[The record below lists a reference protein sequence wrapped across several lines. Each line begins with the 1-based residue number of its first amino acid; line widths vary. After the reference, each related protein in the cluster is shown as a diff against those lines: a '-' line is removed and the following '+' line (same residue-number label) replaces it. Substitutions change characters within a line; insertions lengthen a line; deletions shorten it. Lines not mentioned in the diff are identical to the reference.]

1 MKIKRIILGI
11 IIAILC
17 VTFGAKIFLSLAA
30 NEKKYLKY
38 SPFRYVYSS
47 NQQAYVPKNGYAI
60 NSSSHTIYQI
70 LSRDKNGTITGTEY
84 YCLDADVPID
94 ETTDNTENYD
104 NNYNMNTDKSDIE
117 NLSSSAYSN
126 IAKNKYTQI
135 MWVLDNIYI
144 QNKDLTDSQNLENKK
159 QLFTKAGIKYG
170 NKVIS
175 VDPDITIPCY
185 MYEKGTEDYTNIAK
199 IGKNGYFYYDEDKD
213 EFTTVEMPDDL
224 VSAVQQAVLWYFSN
238 GTDSVYDNYNY
249 TDWLKFSNGT
259 DEENSTRWM
268 MLGNYHATTSGTDNA
283 GEILQEEATIL
294 YHYLIDAANEY
305 ASKNPEYAVE
315 KNPLTISSTTNIDA
329 GKLDGYYIVGP
340 IKISEE
346 VKALYKLDKL
356 LINDNENS
364 AAYISD
370 VDGNNINKTLN
381 DVVGED
387 FYISIPKSSIT
398 TDKIKI
404 KVSGEYNSNSKT
416 LWVSSQSTRQP
427 AVEVRNATLPINLE
441 VESEIPTSVTVKK
454 EWDDANN
461 QDGLRDENTTINIKL
476 FADGQDTGKS
486 LVLPNNNQ
494 EENKKWTGTF
504 DNLPV
509 TSNGN
514 VITYSVKE
522 QPVLADY
529 NANETKDATYSFT
542 ITNTHTPKTT
552 TISGTKTWVDYEN
565 KDNTRPE
572 SIIVRLLADG
582 EEVQNKEVK
591 ATDNWNYEFTG
602 LPVNKAGNKIIY
614 TIKEDKVNNYDTT
627 INGYNITNTYKTT
640 TKVEGTKTWIDYEN
654 KDNTRPE
661 SITVNLL
668 KNGTKV
674 DSKVV
679 TAANG
684 WKYEFTNLDKYDE
697 NNNLILYTVTEDKVN
712 NYDTTINGY
721 NITNTYKTTTKVE
734 GTKTW
739 IDYENKDNTRPES
752 ITVNLLKNGTK
763 VDSKVV
769 TAANGWKYEFTNLDK
784 YDENNNLILYTVTED
799 KVNNYDT
806 TINGYN
812 ITNTYKTTTK
822 VEGTKTWIDYENKDN
837 TRPESITVNLLKNG
851 TKVDS
856 KVVTAANGWKYE
868 FTNLDKY
875 DENNNL
881 ITYTITEDKVDN
893 YETTI
898 SGYNIT
904 NTNKIFDLSLRK
916 FITQV
921 GGQDLQNARIPEV
934 KEDSLTTGTTATYNH
949 RKDPVVVETN
959 SVVKY
964 SIRIYNEGE
973 KKGYASQIIDQLPAG
988 LEFVEKTTVT
998 SKDSNG
1004 ANKNTYSVSYDKD
1017 TNRITFNI
1025 SGTPKDLNEY
1035 TQGNLDYETLTFEC
1049 KVTCVADT
1057 KDNIVL
1063 TNVAWI
1069 NKAHD
1074 SENNKDATDRDSKTE
1089 IPNVESNQEVNK
1101 NNTEDYQG
1109 DKDNKIDLA
1118 DKDNYYKGQE
1128 DDDDFE
1134 KLVVEPRISIN
1145 VEKVWDDN
1153 NDQDKIRPDSVSITL
1168 YANNEEVE
1176 TITLNKDNNWKH
1188 RFTGLP
1194 LKANGQ
1200 TITYKVDEKNVP
1212 TGYEKTVTG
1221 SEVVGY
1227 TAKNTH
1233 APQEIKTVDLALTK
1247 FITAISQDESIEDGE
1262 YLTANKKIGSKENP
1276 YIRQTSVDT
1285 TALKAGTATT
1295 ATYNQVKT
1303 PLEVEKNSYV
1313 LYNIRVYNEGE
1324 TNCYAGEIRDYLPDG
1339 LEAVDGT
1346 FNASYGWE
1354 ISTDKR
1360 TLRTKYLSSTNG
1372 TDKML
1377 KAFDKENDDN
1387 AGSGLDYKDVP
1398 ILCKVSEN
1406 AQSETNIVNSAEIT
1420 KYEAENGDE
1429 IDQDED
1435 SKPKNIEE
1443 KNKEKRYEDDDDY
1456 EVIKVKPEPEKIK
1469 DLALTK
1475 FIAAISQND
1484 KIEDGKYLTADKKVG
1499 SKENPYIRQT
1509 SVDTKDLKNGTSTNA
1524 KYTQVKDPLQVDKN
1538 SYVLYNIRVYNEGE
1552 VDCYAGEVSDYLP
1565 EYLEFVQGEFNNG
1578 FGWEVSQ
1585 DGRTVKTKYL
1595 SFANGTDKILK
1606 AFNKENDDGK
1616 GSKLD
1621 YKDLQILCK
1630 VKDTAPGDTRLVNSA
1645 EITKYENEKGE
1656 EFKEDVDSKSD
1667 NLEGKNKE
1675 KRNEDDDDF
1684 EVVKVTPEKKIDL
1697 ALTKFIAAVSNDVE
1711 ITDGEYL
1718 TPNGNKGSKENP
1730 YSRATKVDTTKLRD
1744 DPSVHDATYTLVK
1757 DPLTVPAKSY
1767 VLYNIRIYNEGE
1779 TDCYAGEVLEHLPEY
1794 LDYVEGEFNNN
1805 FGWKVAQ
1812 DGKTI
1817 STSILSQEKGTEN
1830 KLKAFDK
1837 QTDDGQG
1844 SGLDYRDL
1852 QILCKVNDNAP
1863 SKTNIVNVAEISKY
1877 EDEDGKDVT
1886 EDVDSKP
1893 KNVDTKNEDDDDYD
1907 TVLVKTFDLSLIK
1920 YVSKVIVTEDGV
1932 TKESETGNT
1941 GNNSTDMIPKV
1952 EIHRKKL
1959 DSTSVKFAYTIR
1971 ITNEGDVEGFA
1982 KEITDYVPEGL
1993 EFSEEDNTGWT
2004 NKGNR
2009 VIATRALEDT
2019 LIEPGESKDVTVI
2032 FRWIQGKDN
2041 LGLKTNIA
2049 EISEDYNKEGIQDR
2063 DSTPGNKKFG
2073 EDDIDTAE
2081 VLLAISTGIKNNAI
2095 TYITIG
2101 SVILIVLATGIISIK
2116 KYVL

>member
-1 MKIKRIILGI
+1 MTMKTKRIILGI

-117 NLSSSAYSN
+117 NLSNSAYSN

-627 INGYNITNTYKTT
+627 INGYNITNTYT
-640 TKVEGTKTWIDYEN
+640 
-654 KDNTRPE
+654 
-661 SITVNLL
+661 
-668 KNGTKV
+668 
-674 DSKVV
+674 
-679 TAANG
+679 
-684 WKYEFTNLDKYDE
+684 
-697 NNNLILYTVTEDKVN
+697 
-712 NYDTTINGY
+712 
-721 NITNTYKTTTKVE
+721 
-734 GTKTW
+734 
-739 IDYENKDNTRPES
+739 
-752 ITVNLLKNGTK
+752 
-763 VDSKVV
+763 
-769 TAANGWKYEFTNLDK
+769 
-784 YDENNNLILYTVTED
+784 
-799 KVNNYDT
+799 
-806 TINGYN
+806 
-812 ITNTYKTTTK
+812 TTTK

-988 LEFVEKTTVT
+988 LEFVEKATVT

-1109 DKDNKIDLA
+1109 DKDNKTDLA

-1200 TITYKVDEKNVP
+1200 IITYKVDEKNVP

-1233 APQEIKTVDLALTK
+1233 APQEVKTVDLALTK
-1247 FITAISQDESIEDGE
+1247 FITAISQDENIEDGE

-1324 TNCYAGEIRDYLPDG
+1324 TNCYAGGIKDYLPDG

-1377 KAFDKENDDN
+1377 KAFDKENDDS

-1420 KYEAENGDE
+1420 KYEGENGDE

-1595 SFANGTDKILK
+1595 SSANGTDKILK
-1606 AFNKENDDGK
+1606 AFDKENDDGK

-1667 NLEGKNKE
+1667 NLEEKNKE
-1675 KRNEDDDDF
+1675 KRNEDDDDY

-1779 TDCYAGEVLEHLPEY
+1779 ADCYVGEVLEHLPEY

-1932 TKESETGNT
+1932 TKETETGNT

-2004 NKGNR
+2004 NKENR
-2009 VIATRALEDT
+2009 IIATRALEDT

>member
-1 MKIKRIILGI
+1 MTMKTKRIILGI

-17 VTFGAKIFLSLAA
+17 ITFGAKIFLSLAA

-117 NLSSSAYSN
+117 NLSNSAYSN

-315 KNPLTISSTTNIDA
+315 KNPLTISSITNIDA

-356 LINDNENS
+356 LINDNEIS

-627 INGYNITNTYKTT
+627 INGYNITNTYTTT
-640 TKVEGTKTWIDYEN
+640 TKVEGTKTW
-654 KDNTRPE
+654 
-661 SITVNLL
+661 
-668 KNGTKV
+668 V
-674 DSKVV
+674 DR
-679 TAANG
+679 
-684 WKYEFTNLDKYDE
+684 D
-697 NNNLILYTVTEDKVN
+697 
-712 NYDTTINGY
+712 
-721 NITNTYKTTTKVE
+721 
-734 GTKTW
+734 
-739 IDYENKDNTRPES
+739 
-752 ITVNLLKNGTK
+752 
-763 VDSKVV
+763 
-769 TAANGWKYEFTNLDK
+769 
-784 YDENNNLILYTVTED
+784 
-799 KVNNYDT
+799 
-806 TINGYN
+806 
-812 ITNTYKTTTK
+812 
-822 VEGTKTWIDYENKDN
+822 NKDN

-1025 SGTPKDLNEY
+1025 SETPKDLNEY

-1109 DKDNKIDLA
+1109 DKDNKTDLA

-1200 TITYKVDEKNVP
+1200 IITYKVDEKNVP

-1233 APQEIKTVDLALTK
+1233 APQEVKTVDLALTK
-1247 FITAISQDESIEDGE
+1247 FITAISQDENIEDGE

-1420 KYEAENGDE
+1420 KYEGENGDE

-1443 KNKEKRYEDDDDY
+1443 KNKGKRYEDDDDY

-1595 SFANGTDKILK
+1595 SSANGTDKILK
-1606 AFNKENDDGK
+1606 AFDKENDDGK

-1697 ALTKFIAAVSNDVE
+1697 ALTKFIVAVSNDVE

-1730 YSRATKVDTTKLRD
+1730 YSRATKVDTTKLKD

-1779 TDCYAGEVLEHLPEY
+1779 ADCYAGEVLEHLPEY

-1844 SGLDYRDL
+1844 SGLDYKDL

-1932 TKESETGNT
+1932 TKETETGNT

>member
-1 MKIKRIILGI
+1 MTMKTKRIILGI

-117 NLSSSAYSN
+117 NLSNSAYSN

-356 LINDNENS
+356 LINDNEIS

-441 VESEIPTSVTVKK
+441 VGSEIPTSVTVKK

-627 INGYNITNTYKTT
+627 INGYNITNTYTTT
-640 TKVEGTKTWIDYEN
+640 TKVEGTKTW
-654 KDNTRPE
+654 
-661 SITVNLL
+661 
-668 KNGTKV
+668 V
-674 DSKVV
+674 DR
-679 TAANG
+679 
-684 WKYEFTNLDKYDE
+684 D
-697 NNNLILYTVTEDKVN
+697 
-712 NYDTTINGY
+712 
-721 NITNTYKTTTKVE
+721 
-734 GTKTW
+734 
-739 IDYENKDNTRPES
+739 
-752 ITVNLLKNGTK
+752 
-763 VDSKVV
+763 
-769 TAANGWKYEFTNLDK
+769 
-784 YDENNNLILYTVTED
+784 
-799 KVNNYDT
+799 
-806 TINGYN
+806 
-812 ITNTYKTTTK
+812 
-822 VEGTKTWIDYENKDN
+822 NKDN

-898 SGYNIT
+898 DGYNIT

-988 LEFVEKTTVT
+988 LEFVEKATVT

-1109 DKDNKIDLA
+1109 DKDNKTDLA

-1200 TITYKVDEKNVP
+1200 IITYKVDEKNVP

-1247 FITAISQDESIEDGE
+1247 FITAISQDENIEDGE

-1285 TALKAGTATT
+1285 KDLKNGTSTNAK
-1295 ATYNQVKT
+1295 YIQVKD
-1303 PLEVEKNSYV
+1303 PLQVDKNSYV

-1324 TNCYAGEIRDYLPDG
+1324 VDCYAGEVSDYLPEY
-1339 LEAVDGT
+1339 LEFVQSE
-1346 FNASYGWE
+1346 FNNGFGWE
-1354 ISTDKR
+1354 VSQDGR
-1360 TLRTKYLSSTNG
+1360 TVKTKYLSFANG
-1372 TDKML
+1372 TDKIL
-1377 KAFDKENDDN
+1377 KAFNKENDDGK
-1387 AGSGLDYKDVP
+1387 GSKLDYKDLQ
-1398 ILCKVSEN
+1398 ILCKVKN
-1406 AQSETNIVNSAEIT
+1406 TAPGDTRLVNSAEIT
-1420 KYEAENGDE
+1420 KYEGENSDE

-1484 KIEDGKYLTADKKVG
+1484 KIEDGKYLTVDKKVG

-1524 KYTQVKDPLQVDKN
+1524 KYIQVKDPLQVDKN

-1565 EYLEFVQGEFNNG
+1565 EYLEFVQSEFNNG

-1630 VKDTAPGDTRLVNSA
+1630 VKNTAPGDTRLVNSA

-1779 TDCYAGEVLEHLPEY
+1779 ADCYVGEVLEHLPEY

-1932 TKESETGNT
+1932 TKETETGNT

-2004 NKGNR
+2004 NKENR
-2009 VIATRALEDT
+2009 IIATRALEDT

>member
-1 MKIKRIILGI
+1 MTMKTKRIILGI

-117 NLSSSAYSN
+117 NLSNSAYSN

-315 KNPLTISSTTNIDA
+315 KNPLTISSITNIDA

-627 INGYNITNTYKTT
+627 INGYNITNTYTTT
-640 TKVEGTKTWIDYEN
+640 TKVEGTKTW
-654 KDNTRPE
+654 
-661 SITVNLL
+661 
-668 KNGTKV
+668 V
-674 DSKVV
+674 DR
-679 TAANG
+679 
-684 WKYEFTNLDKYDE
+684 D
-697 NNNLILYTVTEDKVN
+697 
-712 NYDTTINGY
+712 
-721 NITNTYKTTTKVE
+721 
-734 GTKTW
+734 
-739 IDYENKDNTRPES
+739 
-752 ITVNLLKNGTK
+752 
-763 VDSKVV
+763 
-769 TAANGWKYEFTNLDK
+769 
-784 YDENNNLILYTVTED
+784 
-799 KVNNYDT
+799 
-806 TINGYN
+806 
-812 ITNTYKTTTK
+812 
-822 VEGTKTWIDYENKDN
+822 NKDN

-988 LEFVEKTTVT
+988 LEFVEKATVT

-1109 DKDNKIDLA
+1109 DKDNKTDLA

-1200 TITYKVDEKNVP
+1200 IITYKVDEKNVP

-1303 PLEVEKNSYV
+1303 PLEVEKNSYI

-1324 TNCYAGEIRDYLPDG
+1324 TNCYAGEIKDYLPDG

-1420 KYEAENGDE
+1420 KYEGENGDE

-1524 KYTQVKDPLQVDKN
+1524 KYIQVKDPLQVDKN

-1565 EYLEFVQGEFNNG
+1565 EYLEFVQSEFNNG

-1675 KRNEDDDDF
+1675 KRNEDDDDY

-1730 YSRATKVDTTKLRD
+1730 YSRATKVDTTKLKD

-1932 TKESETGNT
+1932 TKETETGNT

-1952 EIHRKKL
+1952 EIHKKKL
-1959 DSTSVKFAYTIR
+1959 DSISVKFAYTIR

-2004 NKGNR
+2004 NKENR
-2009 VIATRALEDT
+2009 IIATRALEDT

-2049 EISEDYNKEGIQDR
+2049 EISEDYNKEEIPDR
-2063 DSTPGNKKFG
+2063 DSTPGNKKLG

-2081 VLLAISTGIKNNAI
+2081 VLLAISTGIKNNTI

>member
-1 MKIKRIILGI
+1 MTMKTKRIILGI

-117 NLSSSAYSN
+117 NLSNSAYSN

-461 QDGLRDENTTINIKL
+461 QDGLRDENTTINVKL

-627 INGYNITNTYKTT
+627 INGYNITNTYTTT

-712 NYDTTINGY
+712 NYDTTIN
-721 NITNTYKTTTKVE
+721 
-734 GTKTW
+734 
-739 IDYENKDNTRPES
+739 
-752 ITVNLLKNGTK
+752 
-763 VDSKVV
+763 
-769 TAANGWKYEFTNLDK
+769 
-784 YDENNNLILYTVTED
+784 
-799 KVNNYDT
+799 
-806 TINGYN
+806 
-812 ITNTYKTTTK
+812 
-822 VEGTKTWIDYENKDN
+822 
-837 TRPESITVNLLKNG
+837 
-851 TKVDS
+851 
-856 KVVTAANGWKYE
+856 
-868 FTNLDKY
+868 
-875 DENNNL
+875 
-881 ITYTITEDKVDN
+881 
-893 YETTI
+893 
-898 SGYNIT
+898 GYNIT

-988 LEFVEKTTVT
+988 LEFVEKATVT

-1049 KVTCVADT
+1049 KVICVADT

-1089 IPNVESNQEVNK
+1089 IPKVESNQEVNK

-1109 DKDNKIDLA
+1109 DKDNKTDLA
-1118 DKDNYYKGQE
+1118 DKDDYYKGQE

-1200 TITYKVDEKNVP
+1200 IITYKVDEKNVP

-1303 PLEVEKNSYV
+1303 PLEVEKNSYI

-1324 TNCYAGEIRDYLPDG
+1324 TNCYAGEIKDYLPDG

-1420 KYEAENGDE
+1420 KYEGENGDE

-1524 KYTQVKDPLQVDKN
+1524 KYIQVKDPLQVDKN

-1565 EYLEFVQGEFNNG
+1565 EYLEFVQSEFNNG

-1730 YSRATKVDTTKLRD
+1730 YSRATKVDTTKLKN

-1767 VLYNIRIYNEGE
+1767 VLYNIRIYNESE

-1932 TKESETGNT
+1932 TKETETGNT

-1952 EIHRKKL
+1952 EIHKKKL
-1959 DSTSVKFAYTIR
+1959 DSTSVKFAYTIT

-1993 EFSEEDNTGWT
+1993 EFSEEDNAGWT
-2004 NKGNR
+2004 NKENR
-2009 VIATRALEDT
+2009 IIATRALEDT

-2049 EISEDYNKEGIQDR
+2049 EISEDYNKEEIPDR
-2063 DSTPGNKKFG
+2063 DSTPGNKKLG

-2081 VLLAISTGIKNNAI
+2081 VLLAISTGIKNNTI

>member
-1 MKIKRIILGI
+1 MTMKTKRIILGI

-17 VTFGAKIFLSLAA
+17 ITFGAKIFLSLAA

-117 NLSSSAYSN
+117 NLSNSAYSN

-627 INGYNITNTYKTT
+627 INGYNITNTYTTT

-654 KDNTRPE
+654 KDDTRPE

-721 NITNTYKTTTKVE
+721 NITNTYTTTTKVE

-739 IDYENKDNTRPES
+739 
-752 ITVNLLKNGTK
+752 
-763 VDSKVV
+763 VDR
-769 TAANGWKYEFTNLDK
+769 D
-784 YDENNNLILYTVTED
+784 
-799 KVNNYDT
+799 
-806 TINGYN
+806 
-812 ITNTYKTTTK
+812 
-822 VEGTKTWIDYENKDN
+822 NKDN

-921 GGQDLQNARIPEV
+921 GGQDLQNARIPEA

-1035 TQGNLDYETLTFEC
+1035 AQGNLDYETLTFEC
-1049 KVTCVADT
+1049 KVICVADT

-1109 DKDNKIDLA
+1109 DKDNKTDLA

-1233 APQEIKTVDLALTK
+1233 APQEVKTVDLALTK

-1303 PLEVEKNSYV
+1303 PLEVEKNSYI

-1324 TNCYAGEIRDYLPDG
+1324 TNCYAGEIKDYLPDG

-1354 ISTDKR
+1354 
-1360 TLRTKYLSSTNG
+1360 
-1372 TDKML
+1372 
-1377 KAFDKENDDN
+1377 
-1387 AGSGLDYKDVP
+1387 
-1398 ILCKVSEN
+1398 
-1406 AQSETNIVNSAEIT
+1406 
-1420 KYEAENGDE
+1420 
-1429 IDQDED
+1429 
-1435 SKPKNIEE
+1435 
-1443 KNKEKRYEDDDDY
+1443 
-1456 EVIKVKPEPEKIK
+1456 
-1469 DLALTK
+1469 
-1475 FIAAISQND
+1475 
-1484 KIEDGKYLTADKKVG
+1484 
-1499 SKENPYIRQT
+1499 
-1509 SVDTKDLKNGTSTNA
+1509 
-1524 KYTQVKDPLQVDKN
+1524 
-1538 SYVLYNIRVYNEGE
+1538 
-1552 VDCYAGEVSDYLP
+1552 
-1565 EYLEFVQGEFNNG
+1565 
-1578 FGWEVSQ
+1578 VSQ

-1595 SFANGTDKILK
+1595 SSANGTDKILK
-1606 AFNKENDDGK
+1606 AFDKENDDGK

-1667 NLEGKNKE
+1667 NLEEKNKE
-1675 KRNEDDDDF
+1675 KRNEDDDDY

-1730 YSRATKVDTTKLRD
+1730 YSRATKVDTTKLKN

-1932 TKESETGNT
+1932 TKETETGNT

-2063 DSTPGNKKFG
+2063 DSTPGNKKLG
-2073 EDDIDTAE
+2073 EDDFDTAE

>member
-1 MKIKRIILGI
+1 MTMKTKRIILGI

-17 VTFGAKIFLSLAA
+17 ITFGAKIFLSLAA

-117 NLSSSAYSN
+117 NLSNSAYSN

-552 TISGTKTWVDYEN
+552 TISRTKTWVDYEN

-614 TIKEDKVNNYDTT
+614 TIKEDKINNYDTT
-627 INGYNITNTYKTT
+627 INGYNITNTYTTT

-654 KDNTRPE
+654 KD
-661 SITVNLL
+661 
-668 KNGTKV
+668 
-674 DSKVV
+674 D
-679 TAANG
+679 
-684 WKYEFTNLDKYDE
+684 
-697 NNNLILYTVTEDKVN
+697 
-712 NYDTTINGY
+712 
-721 NITNTYKTTTKVE
+721 
-734 GTKTW
+734 
-739 IDYENKDNTRPES
+739 
-752 ITVNLLKNGTK
+752 
-763 VDSKVV
+763 
-769 TAANGWKYEFTNLDK
+769 
-784 YDENNNLILYTVTED
+784 
-799 KVNNYDT
+799 
-806 TINGYN
+806 
-812 ITNTYKTTTK
+812 
-822 VEGTKTWIDYENKDN
+822 

-921 GGQDLQNARIPEV
+921 GGQDLQNARIPEA

-1017 TNRITFNI
+1017 TNRITCNI

-1035 TQGNLDYETLTFEC
+1035 AQGNLDYETLTFEC
-1049 KVTCVADT
+1049 KVICVADT

-1109 DKDNKIDLA
+1109 DKDNKTDLA

-1233 APQEIKTVDLALTK
+1233 APQEVKTVDLALTK

-1303 PLEVEKNSYV
+1303 PLEVEKNSYI

-1324 TNCYAGEIRDYLPDG
+1324 TNCYAGEIKDYLPDG

-1387 AGSGLDYKDVP
+1387 AGSGLDYKDIP

-1420 KYEAENGDE
+1420 KYEGENGDE

-1595 SFANGTDKILK
+1595 SSANGTDKILK
-1606 AFNKENDDGK
+1606 AFDKENDDGK

-1667 NLEGKNKE
+1667 NLEEKNKE
-1675 KRNEDDDDF
+1675 KRNEDDDDY

-1718 TPNGNKGSKENP
+1718 TPNGNKESKENP

-1767 VLYNIRIYNEGE
+1767 VLYNIRVYNEGSV
-1779 TDCYAGEVLEHLPEY
+1779 DCYAGEVKDHLPEY
-1794 LDYVEGEFNNN
+1794 LDYVECEFNNN
-1805 FGWKVAQ
+1805 YKWEVAA

-1817 STSILSQEKGTEN
+1817 STKLLSAENGEKN
-1830 KLKAFDK
+1830 KLTAFNK
-1837 QTDDGQG
+1837 NGKDDGAG
-1844 SGLDYRDL
+1844 SELDYRDL
-1852 QILCKVNDNAP
+1852 QVLCRVNDNAP
-1863 SKTNIVNVAEISKY
+1863 TNTNIVNVAEITKY
-1877 EDEDGKDVT
+1877 EDENGEDVPK
-1886 EDVDSKP
+1886 DVDSTP
-1893 KNVDTKNEDDDDYD
+1893 DNVNEKNEDDDDYE
-1907 TVLVKTFDLSLIK
+1907 VILIKTFDLSLLK
-1920 YVSKVIVTEDGV
+1920 YVSTVYVTEDGV
-1932 TKESETGNT
+1932 TTTTETGNT
-1941 GNNSTDMIPKV
+1941 GDDKTDIIPKE
-1952 EIHRKKL
+1952 EIHRKKV
-1959 DSTSVKFAYTIR
+1959 DSTIVKFGYTIK
-1971 ITNEGDVEGFA
+1971 ITNEGDIAGYA

-1993 EFSEEDNTGWT
+1993 KFYEEDNKGWVDE
-2004 NKGNR
+2004 GNN
-2009 VIATRALEDT
+2009 VISTTLLENT
-2019 LIEPGESKDVTVI
+2019 LLQPGESAQVTVI
-2032 FRWIQGKDN
+2032 FRWINSGDN

-2049 EISEDYNKEGIQDR
+2049 EISKDYNEEEIPDR
-2063 DSTPGNKKFG
+2063 DSTPDNQKEG
-2073 EDDIDTAE
+2073 EDDIDDAS
-2081 VLLAISTGIKNNAI
+2081 VLLAISTGLADNIIKY
-2095 TYITIG
+2095 TTIG
-2101 SVILIVLATGIISIK
+2101 AVILIVLATGIIVIK

>member
-1 MKIKRIILGI
+1 MTMKTKRIILGI

-17 VTFGAKIFLSLAA
+17 VTFGTKIFLSLAA

-117 NLSSSAYSN
+117 NLSNSAYSN

-356 LINDNENS
+356 LINDNEIS

-552 TISGTKTWVDYEN
+552 TISGTKTWIDYEN

-627 INGYNITNTYKTT
+627 INGYNITNTYT
-640 TKVEGTKTWIDYEN
+640 
-654 KDNTRPE
+654 
-661 SITVNLL
+661 
-668 KNGTKV
+668 
-674 DSKVV
+674 
-679 TAANG
+679 
-684 WKYEFTNLDKYDE
+684 
-697 NNNLILYTVTEDKVN
+697 
-712 NYDTTINGY
+712 
-721 NITNTYKTTTKVE
+721 
-734 GTKTW
+734 
-739 IDYENKDNTRPES
+739 
-752 ITVNLLKNGTK
+752 
-763 VDSKVV
+763 
-769 TAANGWKYEFTNLDK
+769 
-784 YDENNNLILYTVTED
+784 
-799 KVNNYDT
+799 
-806 TINGYN
+806 
-812 ITNTYKTTTK
+812 TTTK

-1025 SGTPKDLNEY
+1025 SETPKDLNEY
-1035 TQGNLDYETLTFEC
+1035 AQGNLDYETLTFEC
-1049 KVTCVADT
+1049 KVICVADT

-1109 DKDNKIDLA
+1109 DKDNKTDLA

-1168 YANNEEVE
+1168 YANDEEVE
-1176 TITLNKDNNWKH
+1176 TVTLNKDNNWKH

-1233 APQEIKTVDLALTK
+1233 APQEVKTVDLALTK
-1247 FITAISQDESIEDGE
+1247 FITAISQDENIEDGE

-1420 KYEAENGDE
+1420 KYEGENGDE

-1565 EYLEFVQGEFNNG
+1565 EYLEFVQSEFNNG

-1595 SFANGTDKILK
+1595 SSANGTDKILK
-1606 AFNKENDDGK
+1606 AFDKENDDGK

-1667 NLEGKNKE
+1667 NLEEKNKE
-1675 KRNEDDDDF
+1675 RRNEDDDDY

-1757 DPLTVPAKSY
+1757 DPVTVPAKSY

-1817 STSILSQEKGTEN
+1817 STSILSQEKETEN

-1886 EDVDSKP
+1886 EDIDSKP

-1932 TKESETGNT
+1932 TKETETGNT

-2004 NKGNR
+2004 NKENR
-2009 VIATRALEDT
+2009 IIATRALEDT

-2049 EISEDYNKEGIQDR
+2049 EISEDYNKEEIPDR

>member
-1 MKIKRIILGI
+1 MTMKTKRIILGI

-117 NLSSSAYSN
+117 NLSNSAYSN

-461 QDGLRDENTTINIKL
+461 QDGLRDENTTINVKL
-476 FADGQDTGKS
+476 FADGQDAGKS

-627 INGYNITNTYKTT
+627 INGYNITNTYTTT

-712 NYDTTINGY
+712 NY
-721 NITNTYKTTTKVE
+721 
-734 GTKTW
+734 
-739 IDYENKDNTRPES
+739 
-752 ITVNLLKNGTK
+752 
-763 VDSKVV
+763 
-769 TAANGWKYEFTNLDK
+769 
-784 YDENNNLILYTVTED
+784 
-799 KVNNYDT
+799 
-806 TINGYN
+806 
-812 ITNTYKTTTK
+812 
-822 VEGTKTWIDYENKDN
+822 
-837 TRPESITVNLLKNG
+837 
-851 TKVDS
+851 
-856 KVVTAANGWKYE
+856 
-868 FTNLDKY
+868 
-875 DENNNL
+875 
-881 ITYTITEDKVDN
+881 
-893 YETTI
+893 ETTI
-898 SGYNIT
+898 DGYNIT
-904 NTNKIFDLSLRK
+904 NTNKVFDLSLRK

-1109 DKDNKIDLA
+1109 DKDNKTDLA

-1200 TITYKVDEKNVP
+1200 IITYKVDEKNVP

-1324 TNCYAGEIRDYLPDG
+1324 TNCYAVEIKDYLPDG

-1420 KYEAENGDE
+1420 KYEGENGDE

-1499 SKENPYIRQT
+1499 SKENPYTRQT

-1595 SFANGTDKILK
+1595 SSANGTDKILK
-1606 AFNKENDDGK
+1606 AFDKENDDGK

-1675 KRNEDDDDF
+1675 KRNEDDDDY

-1718 TPNGNKGSKENP
+1718 TPNENKGSKENP
-1730 YSRATKVDTTKLRD
+1730 YSRATKVDTTKLKN

-1779 TDCYAGEVLEHLPEY
+1779 ADCYAGEVLEHLPEY

-1893 KNVDTKNEDDDDYD
+1893 KNVDIKNEDDDDYD

-2004 NKGNR
+2004 NKENR
-2009 VIATRALEDT
+2009 IIATRALEDT

-2049 EISEDYNKEGIQDR
+2049 EISEDYNKEEIPDR
-2063 DSTPGNKKFG
+2063 DSTPGNKKLG

>member
-1 MKIKRIILGI
+1 MTMKTKRIILGI

-17 VTFGAKIFLSLAA
+17 ITFGAKIFLSLAA

-117 NLSSSAYSN
+117 NLSNSAYSN

-315 KNPLTISSTTNIDA
+315 KNPLTISSITNIDA

-356 LINDNENS
+356 LINDNEIS

-697 NNNLILYTVTEDKVN
+697 NNNLI
-712 NYDTTINGY
+712 
-721 NITNTYKTTTKVE
+721 
-734 GTKTW
+734 
-739 IDYENKDNTRPES
+739 
-752 ITVNLLKNGTK
+752 
-763 VDSKVV
+763 
-769 TAANGWKYEFTNLDK
+769 
-784 YDENNNLILYTVTED
+784 
-799 KVNNYDT
+799 
-806 TINGYN
+806 
-812 ITNTYKTTTK
+812 
-822 VEGTKTWIDYENKDN
+822 
-837 TRPESITVNLLKNG
+837 
-851 TKVDS
+851 
-856 KVVTAANGWKYE
+856 
-868 FTNLDKY
+868 
-875 DENNNL
+875 
-881 ITYTITEDKVDN
+881 TYTITEDKVDN

-1025 SGTPKDLNEY
+1025 SETPKDLNEY

-1109 DKDNKIDLA
+1109 DKDNKTDLA

-1200 TITYKVDEKNVP
+1200 IITYKVDEKNVP

-1233 APQEIKTVDLALTK
+1233 APQEVKTVDLALTK
-1247 FITAISQDESIEDGE
+1247 FITAISQDENIEDGE

-1420 KYEAENGDE
+1420 KYEGENGDE

-1443 KNKEKRYEDDDDY
+1443 KNKGKRYEDDDDY

-1595 SFANGTDKILK
+1595 SSANGTDKILK
-1606 AFNKENDDGK
+1606 AFDKENDDGK

-1697 ALTKFIAAVSNDVE
+1697 ALTKFIVAVSNDVE

-1730 YSRATKVDTTKLRD
+1730 YSRATKVDTTKLKD

-1779 TDCYAGEVLEHLPEY
+1779 ADCYAGEVLEHLPEY

-1844 SGLDYRDL
+1844 SGLDYKDL

-1932 TKESETGNT
+1932 TKETETGNT

>member
-1 MKIKRIILGI
+1 MTMKTKRIILGI

-17 VTFGAKIFLSLAA
+17 ITFGAKIFLSLAA

-117 NLSSSAYSN
+117 NLSNSAYSN

-697 NNNLILYTVTEDKVN
+697 NNNLIIYTVTEDKVN
-712 NYDTTINGY
+712 SYDTTIN
-721 NITNTYKTTTKVE
+721 
-734 GTKTW
+734 
-739 IDYENKDNTRPES
+739 
-752 ITVNLLKNGTK
+752 
-763 VDSKVV
+763 
-769 TAANGWKYEFTNLDK
+769 
-784 YDENNNLILYTVTED
+784 
-799 KVNNYDT
+799 
-806 TINGYN
+806 
-812 ITNTYKTTTK
+812 
-822 VEGTKTWIDYENKDN
+822 
-837 TRPESITVNLLKNG
+837 
-851 TKVDS
+851 
-856 KVVTAANGWKYE
+856 
-868 FTNLDKY
+868 
-875 DENNNL
+875 
-881 ITYTITEDKVDN
+881 
-893 YETTI
+893 
-898 SGYNIT
+898 GYNIT

-973 KKGYASQIIDQLPAG
+973 KKGYASQIVDQLPAG
-988 LEFVEKTTVT
+988 LEFVEKATVT

-1109 DKDNKIDLA
+1109 DKDNKTDLA

-1200 TITYKVDEKNVP
+1200 IITYKVDEKNVP

-1233 APQEIKTVDLALTK
+1233 APQEVKTVDLALTK

-1303 PLEVEKNSYV
+1303 PLEVEKNSYI

-1324 TNCYAGEIRDYLPDG
+1324 TNCYAGEIKDYLPDG

-1387 AGSGLDYKDVP
+1387 AGSGLDYKDIP

-1406 AQSETNIVNSAEIT
+1406 AQSETNIVNSAEII

-1595 SFANGTDKILK
+1595 SSANGTDKILK
-1606 AFNKENDDGK
+1606 AFDKENDDGK

-1667 NLEGKNKE
+1667 NLEEKNKE
-1675 KRNEDDDDF
+1675 KRNEDDDDY

-1718 TPNGNKGSKENP
+1718 TPNGNKESKENP

-1844 SGLDYRDL
+1844 SGLDYKDL

-1877 EDEDGKDVT
+1877 EDEEGKEVT

-1932 TKESETGNT
+1932 TKETETGNT

-2009 VIATRALEDT
+2009 VIATRVLEDT

>member
-1 MKIKRIILGI
+1 MTMKTKRIILGI

-17 VTFGAKIFLSLAA
+17 ITFGAKIFLSLAA

-117 NLSSSAYSN
+117 NLSNSAYSN

-627 INGYNITNTYKTT
+627 INGYNITNTYTTT

-697 NNNLILYTVTEDKVN
+697 NNNLIIYTVTEDKVN
-712 NYDTTINGY
+712 SYDTTIN
-721 NITNTYKTTTKVE
+721 
-734 GTKTW
+734 
-739 IDYENKDNTRPES
+739 
-752 ITVNLLKNGTK
+752 
-763 VDSKVV
+763 
-769 TAANGWKYEFTNLDK
+769 
-784 YDENNNLILYTVTED
+784 
-799 KVNNYDT
+799 
-806 TINGYN
+806 
-812 ITNTYKTTTK
+812 
-822 VEGTKTWIDYENKDN
+822 
-837 TRPESITVNLLKNG
+837 
-851 TKVDS
+851 
-856 KVVTAANGWKYE
+856 
-868 FTNLDKY
+868 
-875 DENNNL
+875 
-881 ITYTITEDKVDN
+881 
-893 YETTI
+893 
-898 SGYNIT
+898 GYNIT

-973 KKGYASQIIDQLPAG
+973 KKGYASQIVDQLPAG
-988 LEFVEKTTVT
+988 LEFVEKATVT

-1109 DKDNKIDLA
+1109 DKDNKTDLA

-1200 TITYKVDEKNVP
+1200 IITYKVDEKNVP

-1233 APQEIKTVDLALTK
+1233 APQEVKTVDLALTK

-1303 PLEVEKNSYV
+1303 PLEVEKNSYI

-1324 TNCYAGEIRDYLPDG
+1324 TNCYAGEIKDYLPDG

-1387 AGSGLDYKDVP
+1387 AGSGLDYKDIP

-1406 AQSETNIVNSAEIT
+1406 AQSETNIVNSAEII

-1595 SFANGTDKILK
+1595 SSANGTDKILK
-1606 AFNKENDDGK
+1606 AFDKENDDGK

-1667 NLEGKNKE
+1667 NLEEKNKE
-1675 KRNEDDDDF
+1675 KRNEDDDDY

-1718 TPNGNKGSKENP
+1718 TPNGNKESKENP

-1844 SGLDYRDL
+1844 SGLDYKDL

-1877 EDEDGKDVT
+1877 EDEEGKEVT

-1932 TKESETGNT
+1932 TKETETGNT

-2009 VIATRALEDT
+2009 VIATRVLEDT

>member
-1 MKIKRIILGI
+1 MTMKTKRIILGI

-117 NLSSSAYSN
+117 NLSNSAYSN

-315 KNPLTISSTTNIDA
+315 KNPLTISSITNIDA

-356 LINDNENS
+356 LINDNEIS

-627 INGYNITNTYKTT
+627 INGYNITNTYTTT

-654 KDNTRPE
+654 KD
-661 SITVNLL
+661 
-668 KNGTKV
+668 
-674 DSKVV
+674 D
-679 TAANG
+679 
-684 WKYEFTNLDKYDE
+684 
-697 NNNLILYTVTEDKVN
+697 
-712 NYDTTINGY
+712 
-721 NITNTYKTTTKVE
+721 
-734 GTKTW
+734 
-739 IDYENKDNTRPES
+739 
-752 ITVNLLKNGTK
+752 
-763 VDSKVV
+763 
-769 TAANGWKYEFTNLDK
+769 
-784 YDENNNLILYTVTED
+784 
-799 KVNNYDT
+799 
-806 TINGYN
+806 
-812 ITNTYKTTTK
+812 
-822 VEGTKTWIDYENKDN
+822 

-921 GGQDLQNARIPEV
+921 GGQDLQNARIPEA

-1035 TQGNLDYETLTFEC
+1035 AQGNLDYETLTFEC
-1049 KVTCVADT
+1049 KVICVADT

-1109 DKDNKIDLA
+1109 DKDNKTDLA

-1233 APQEIKTVDLALTK
+1233 APQEVKTVDLALTK

-1387 AGSGLDYKDVP
+1387 AGSGLDYKDIP

-1406 AQSETNIVNSAEIT
+1406 AQSETNIVNSAEII

-1595 SFANGTDKILK
+1595 SSANGTDKILK
-1606 AFNKENDDGK
+1606 AFDKENDDGK

-1621 YKDLQILCK
+1621 YKDLQILCR

-1675 KRNEDDDDF
+1675 KRNEDDDDY

-1730 YSRATKVDTTKLRD
+1730 YSRATKVDTTKLKD

-2004 NKGNR
+2004 NKENR
-2009 VIATRALEDT
+2009 IIATRALEDT

-2049 EISEDYNKEGIQDR
+2049 EISEDYNKEEIPDR
-2063 DSTPGNKKFG
+2063 DSTPGNKKLG

>member
-1 MKIKRIILGI
+1 MTMKTKRIILGI

-117 NLSSSAYSN
+117 NLSNSAYSN

-356 LINDNENS
+356 LINDNEIS

-627 INGYNITNTYKTT
+627 INGYNITNTYTTT
-640 TKVEGTKTWIDYEN
+640 TKVEGTKTW
-654 KDNTRPE
+654 
-661 SITVNLL
+661 
-668 KNGTKV
+668 V
-674 DSKVV
+674 DR
-679 TAANG
+679 
-684 WKYEFTNLDKYDE
+684 D
-697 NNNLILYTVTEDKVN
+697 
-712 NYDTTINGY
+712 
-721 NITNTYKTTTKVE
+721 
-734 GTKTW
+734 
-739 IDYENKDNTRPES
+739 
-752 ITVNLLKNGTK
+752 
-763 VDSKVV
+763 
-769 TAANGWKYEFTNLDK
+769 
-784 YDENNNLILYTVTED
+784 
-799 KVNNYDT
+799 
-806 TINGYN
+806 
-812 ITNTYKTTTK
+812 
-822 VEGTKTWIDYENKDN
+822 NKDN

-988 LEFVEKTTVT
+988 LEFVEKATVT

-1063 TNVAWI
+1063 TNVVWI

-1109 DKDNKIDLA
+1109 DKDNKTDLA

-1176 TITLNKDNNWKH
+1176 TVTLNKDNNWKH

-1200 TITYKVDEKNVP
+1200 TITYKIDEKNVP

-1233 APQEIKTVDLALTK
+1233 APQEVKTVDLALTK
-1247 FITAISQDESIEDGE
+1247 FITAISQDENIEDGE

-1324 TNCYAGEIRDYLPDG
+1324 TNCYAGGIKDYLPDG

-1377 KAFDKENDDN
+1377 KAFDKENDDS

-1420 KYEAENGDE
+1420 KYEGENGDE

-1595 SFANGTDKILK
+1595 SSANGTDKILK
-1606 AFNKENDDGK
+1606 AFDKENDDGK

-1667 NLEGKNKE
+1667 NLEEKNKE
-1675 KRNEDDDDF
+1675 KRNEDDDDY

-1779 TDCYAGEVLEHLPEY
+1779 ADCYAGEVLEHLPEY

-1932 TKESETGNT
+1932 TKETETGNT

-1993 EFSEEDNTGWT
+1993 EFREEDNTGWT

>member
-1 MKIKRIILGI
+1 MTMKTKRIILGI

-117 NLSSSAYSN
+117 NLSNSAYSN

-238 GTDSVYDNYNY
+238 GTDSVYDNYDS

-356 LINDNENS
+356 LINDNEIS

-627 INGYNITNTYKTT
+627 INGYNITNTYTTT

-697 NNNLILYTVTEDKVN
+697 NNNLILYTVKEDKVN

-721 NITNTYKTTTKVE
+721 NITNTYTTTTKVE

-784 YDENNNLILYTVTED
+784 YDENNNLILYTVKED

-812 ITNTYKTTTK
+812 ITNTYTTTTK

-916 FITQV
+916 FIIQV

-1109 DKDNKIDLA
+1109 DKDNKTDLA

-1153 NDQDKIRPDSVSITL
+1153 NDQDKIRPDSVNITL

-1303 PLEVEKNSYV
+1303 PLEVEKNSYI

-1324 TNCYAGEIRDYLPDG
+1324 TNCYAGEIKDYLPDG

-1420 KYEAENGDE
+1420 KYEGENGDE

-1443 KNKEKRYEDDDDY
+1443 KK
-1456 EVIKVKPEPEKIK
+1456 
-1469 DLALTK
+1469 
-1475 FIAAISQND
+1475 
-1484 KIEDGKYLTADKKVG
+1484 
-1499 SKENPYIRQT
+1499 
-1509 SVDTKDLKNGTSTNA
+1509 
-1524 KYTQVKDPLQVDKN
+1524 
-1538 SYVLYNIRVYNEGE
+1538 
-1552 VDCYAGEVSDYLP
+1552 
-1565 EYLEFVQGEFNNG
+1565 
-1578 FGWEVSQ
+1578 
-1585 DGRTVKTKYL
+1585 
-1595 SFANGTDKILK
+1595 
-1606 AFNKENDDGK
+1606 
-1616 GSKLD
+1616 
-1621 YKDLQILCK
+1621 
-1630 VKDTAPGDTRLVNSA
+1630 
-1645 EITKYENEKGE
+1645 
-1656 EFKEDVDSKSD
+1656 
-1667 NLEGKNKE
+1667 
-1675 KRNEDDDDF
+1675 
-1684 EVVKVTPEKKIDL
+1684 
-1697 ALTKFIAAVSNDVE
+1697 
-1711 ITDGEYL
+1711 
-1718 TPNGNKGSKENP
+1718 
-1730 YSRATKVDTTKLRD
+1730 
-1744 DPSVHDATYTLVK
+1744 
-1757 DPLTVPAKSY
+1757 
-1767 VLYNIRIYNEGE
+1767 
-1779 TDCYAGEVLEHLPEY
+1779 
-1794 LDYVEGEFNNN
+1794 
-1805 FGWKVAQ
+1805 
-1812 DGKTI
+1812 
-1817 STSILSQEKGTEN
+1817 
-1830 KLKAFDK
+1830 
-1837 QTDDGQG
+1837 
-1844 SGLDYRDL
+1844 
-1852 QILCKVNDNAP
+1852 
-1863 SKTNIVNVAEISKY
+1863 
-1877 EDEDGKDVT
+1877 
-1886 EDVDSKP
+1886 
-1893 KNVDTKNEDDDDYD
+1893 
-1907 TVLVKTFDLSLIK
+1907 
-1920 YVSKVIVTEDGV
+1920 
-1932 TKESETGNT
+1932 
-1941 GNNSTDMIPKV
+1941 
-1952 EIHRKKL
+1952 
-1959 DSTSVKFAYTIR
+1959 
-1971 ITNEGDVEGFA
+1971 
-1982 KEITDYVPEGL
+1982 
-1993 EFSEEDNTGWT
+1993 
-2004 NKGNR
+2004 
-2009 VIATRALEDT
+2009 
-2019 LIEPGESKDVTVI
+2019 
-2032 FRWIQGKDN
+2032 
-2041 LGLKTNIA
+2041 
-2049 EISEDYNKEGIQDR
+2049 
-2063 DSTPGNKKFG
+2063 
-2073 EDDIDTAE
+2073 
-2081 VLLAISTGIKNNAI
+2081 
-2095 TYITIG
+2095 
-2101 SVILIVLATGIISIK
+2101 
-2116 KYVL
+2116 

>member
-1 MKIKRIILGI
+1 MTMKTKRIILGI

-117 NLSSSAYSN
+117 NLSNSAYSN

-315 KNPLTISSTTNIDA
+315 KNPLTISSITNIDA

-356 LINDNENS
+356 LINDNEIS

-627 INGYNITNTYKTT
+627 INGYNITNTYTTT

-712 NYDTTINGY
+712 NYDTTI
-721 NITNTYKTTTKVE
+721 
-734 GTKTW
+734 
-739 IDYENKDNTRPES
+739 D
-752 ITVNLLKNGTK
+752 
-763 VDSKVV
+763 
-769 TAANGWKYEFTNLDK
+769 
-784 YDENNNLILYTVTED
+784 
-799 KVNNYDT
+799 
-806 TINGYN
+806 
-812 ITNTYKTTTK
+812 
-822 VEGTKTWIDYENKDN
+822 
-837 TRPESITVNLLKNG
+837 
-851 TKVDS
+851 
-856 KVVTAANGWKYE
+856 
-868 FTNLDKY
+868 
-875 DENNNL
+875 
-881 ITYTITEDKVDN
+881 
-893 YETTI
+893 
-898 SGYNIT
+898 GYNIT

-1109 DKDNKIDLA
+1109 DKDNKTDLA

-1153 NDQDKIRPDSVSITL
+1153 NDQDKIRPDSVNITL

-1200 TITYKVDEKNVP
+1200 IITYKVDEKNVP

-1233 APQEIKTVDLALTK
+1233 APQEVKTVDLALTK
-1247 FITAISQDESIEDGE
+1247 FITAISQDENIEDGE

-1324 TNCYAGEIRDYLPDG
+1324 TNCYAGGIKDYLPDG

-1377 KAFDKENDDN
+1377 KAFDKENDDS

-1420 KYEAENGDE
+1420 KYEGENGDE

-1595 SFANGTDKILK
+1595 SSANGTDKILK
-1606 AFNKENDDGK
+1606 AFDKENDDGK

-1667 NLEGKNKE
+1667 NLEEKNKE
-1675 KRNEDDDDF
+1675 KRNEDDDDY

-1779 TDCYAGEVLEHLPEY
+1779 ADCYVGEVLEHLPEY

-1932 TKESETGNT
+1932 TKETETGNT

-2004 NKGNR
+2004 NKENR
-2009 VIATRALEDT
+2009 IIATRALEDT

>member
-1 MKIKRIILGI
+1 MTMKIKRIIFGI

-30 NEKKYLKY
+30 DEKKYLKY

-47 NQQAYVPKNGYAI
+47 DQQAYVPKNGYAI

-117 NLSSSAYSN
+117 NLSNSAYSN

-238 GTDSVYDNYNY
+238 GTDSVYDNYNS

-356 LINDNENS
+356 LINDNEIS
-364 AAYISD
+364 GAYISD

-404 KVSGEYNSNSKT
+404 KVTGEYNSNSKT

-461 QDGLRDENTTINIKL
+461 QDGLRDENTTINVKL

-494 EENKKWTGTF
+494 EESKKWTGTF

-552 TISGTKTWVDYEN
+552 TVSGTKTWVDYEN

-627 INGYNITNTYKTT
+627 INGYNITNTYTTT
-640 TKVEGTKTWIDYEN
+640 TKVEGTKTW
-654 KDNTRPE
+654 
-661 SITVNLL
+661 
-668 KNGTKV
+668 V
-674 DSKVV
+674 DR
-679 TAANG
+679 
-684 WKYEFTNLDKYDE
+684 D
-697 NNNLILYTVTEDKVN
+697 
-712 NYDTTINGY
+712 
-721 NITNTYKTTTKVE
+721 
-734 GTKTW
+734 
-739 IDYENKDNTRPES
+739 
-752 ITVNLLKNGTK
+752 
-763 VDSKVV
+763 
-769 TAANGWKYEFTNLDK
+769 
-784 YDENNNLILYTVTED
+784 
-799 KVNNYDT
+799 
-806 TINGYN
+806 
-812 ITNTYKTTTK
+812 
-822 VEGTKTWIDYENKDN
+822 NKDN

-898 SGYNIT
+898 DGYNIT

-921 GGQDLQNARIPEV
+921 GGQDLQNTRIPEV

-988 LEFVEKTTVT
+988 LEFVEKATVT

-1109 DKDNKIDLA
+1109 DKDNKKDLA

-1168 YANNEEVE
+1168 YANDEEVE
-1176 TITLNKDNNWKH
+1176 TVTLNKDNNWKH

-1233 APQEIKTVDLALTK
+1233 APQEVKTVDLALTK
-1247 FITAISQDESIEDGE
+1247 FITAISQDENIEDGE

-1387 AGSGLDYKDVP
+1387 AGSGLDYKDIP

-1499 SKENPYIRQT
+1499 SKENPYTRQT

-1595 SFANGTDKILK
+1595 SSANGTDKILK
-1606 AFNKENDDGK
+1606 AFDKENDDGK

-1667 NLEGKNKE
+1667 NLEEKNKE
-1675 KRNEDDDDF
+1675 KRNEDDDDY

-1844 SGLDYRDL
+1844 SGLDYKDL

-1877 EDEDGKDVT
+1877 EDEEGKEVT

-1932 TKESETGNT
+1932 TKETETGNT

-2004 NKGNR
+2004 NKENR

-2049 EISEDYNKEGIQDR
+2049 EISEDYNKEGIPDR

>member
-1 MKIKRIILGI
+1 MTMKTKRIILGI

-84 YCLDADVPID
+84 YCLDADVLID

-117 NLSSSAYSN
+117 NLSNSAYSN

-315 KNPLTISSTTNIDA
+315 KNPLTISSITNIDA

-356 LINDNENS
+356 LINDNEIS

-627 INGYNITNTYKTT
+627 INGYNITNTYT
-640 TKVEGTKTWIDYEN
+640 
-654 KDNTRPE
+654 
-661 SITVNLL
+661 
-668 KNGTKV
+668 
-674 DSKVV
+674 
-679 TAANG
+679 
-684 WKYEFTNLDKYDE
+684 
-697 NNNLILYTVTEDKVN
+697 
-712 NYDTTINGY
+712 
-721 NITNTYKTTTKVE
+721 
-734 GTKTW
+734 
-739 IDYENKDNTRPES
+739 
-752 ITVNLLKNGTK
+752 
-763 VDSKVV
+763 
-769 TAANGWKYEFTNLDK
+769 
-784 YDENNNLILYTVTED
+784 
-799 KVNNYDT
+799 
-806 TINGYN
+806 
-812 ITNTYKTTTK
+812 TTTK

-898 SGYNIT
+898 DGYNIT
-904 NTNKIFDLSLRK
+904 NTNKVFDLSLRK

-1063 TNVAWI
+1063 TNAAWI

-1109 DKDNKIDLA
+1109 DKDNKTDLA

-1200 TITYKVDEKNVP
+1200 IITYKVDEKNVP

-1303 PLEVEKNSYV
+1303 PLEVEKNSYI

-1324 TNCYAGEIRDYLPDG
+1324 TNCYAGEIKDYLPDG

-1420 KYEAENGDE
+1420 KYEGENGDE

-1524 KYTQVKDPLQVDKN
+1524 KYIQVKDPLQVDKN

-1552 VDCYAGEVSDYLP
+1552 VDCYAREVSDYLP

-1606 AFNKENDDGK
+1606 AFDKENDDGK

-1675 KRNEDDDDF
+1675 KRNEDDDDY

-1730 YSRATKVDTTKLRD
+1730 YSRATKVDTTKLKD

-1779 TDCYAGEVLEHLPEY
+1779 ADCYAGEVLEHLPEY

-1993 EFSEEDNTGWT
+1993 EFREEDNTGWT

>member
-1 MKIKRIILGI
+1 M
-11 IIAILC
+11 
-17 VTFGAKIFLSLAA
+17 
-30 NEKKYLKY
+30 
-38 SPFRYVYSS
+38 
-47 NQQAYVPKNGYAI
+47 
-60 NSSSHTIYQI
+60 
-70 LSRDKNGTITGTEY
+70 
-84 YCLDADVPID
+84 
-94 ETTDNTENYD
+94 
-104 NNYNMNTDKSDIE
+104 
-117 NLSSSAYSN
+117 
-126 IAKNKYTQI
+126 
-135 MWVLDNIYI
+135 
-144 QNKDLTDSQNLENKK
+144 
-159 QLFTKAGIKYG
+159 
-170 NKVIS
+170 
-175 VDPDITIPCY
+175 
-185 MYEKGTEDYTNIAK
+185 
-199 IGKNGYFYYDEDKD
+199 
-213 EFTTVEMPDDL
+213 
-224 VSAVQQAVLWYFSN
+224 
-238 GTDSVYDNYNY
+238 
-249 TDWLKFSNGT
+249 
-259 DEENSTRWM
+259 
-268 MLGNYHATTSGTDNA
+268 
-283 GEILQEEATIL
+283 
-294 YHYLIDAANEY
+294 
-305 ASKNPEYAVE
+305 
-315 KNPLTISSTTNIDA
+315 
-329 GKLDGYYIVGP
+329 
-340 IKISEE
+340 
-346 VKALYKLDKL
+346 
-356 LINDNENS
+356 
-364 AAYISD
+364 
-370 VDGNNINKTLN
+370 
-381 DVVGED
+381 
-387 FYISIPKSSIT
+387 
-398 TDKIKI
+398 
-404 KVSGEYNSNSKT
+404 
-416 LWVSSQSTRQP
+416 
-427 AVEVRNATLPINLE
+427 
-441 VESEIPTSVTVKK
+441 
-454 EWDDANN
+454 
-461 QDGLRDENTTINIKL
+461 
-476 FADGQDTGKS
+476 
-486 LVLPNNNQ
+486 
-494 EENKKWTGTF
+494 
-504 DNLPV
+504 
-509 TSNGN
+509 
-514 VITYSVKE
+514 
-522 QPVLADY
+522 
-529 NANETKDATYSFT
+529 
-542 ITNTHTPKTT
+542 
-552 TISGTKTWVDYEN
+552 
-565 KDNTRPE
+565 
-572 SIIVRLLADG
+572 
-582 EEVQNKEVK
+582 
-591 ATDNWNYEFTG
+591 
-602 LPVNKAGNKIIY
+602 
-614 TIKEDKVNNYDTT
+614 
-627 INGYNITNTYKTT
+627 
-640 TKVEGTKTWIDYEN
+640 
-654 KDNTRPE
+654 
-661 SITVNLL
+661 
-668 KNGTKV
+668 
-674 DSKVV
+674 
-679 TAANG
+679 
-684 WKYEFTNLDKYDE
+684 
-697 NNNLILYTVTEDKVN
+697 
-712 NYDTTINGY
+712 
-721 NITNTYKTTTKVE
+721 
-734 GTKTW
+734 
-739 IDYENKDNTRPES
+739 
-752 ITVNLLKNGTK
+752 
-763 VDSKVV
+763 
-769 TAANGWKYEFTNLDK
+769 
-784 YDENNNLILYTVTED
+784 
-799 KVNNYDT
+799 
-806 TINGYN
+806 
-812 ITNTYKTTTK
+812 
-822 VEGTKTWIDYENKDN
+822 
-837 TRPESITVNLLKNG
+837 
-851 TKVDS
+851 
-856 KVVTAANGWKYE
+856 
-868 FTNLDKY
+868 
-875 DENNNL
+875 
-881 ITYTITEDKVDN
+881 
-893 YETTI
+893 
-898 SGYNIT
+898 
-904 NTNKIFDLSLRK
+904 
-916 FITQV
+916 
-921 GGQDLQNARIPEV
+921 
-934 KEDSLTTGTTATYNH
+934 
-949 RKDPVVVETN
+949 
-959 SVVKY
+959 
-964 SIRIYNEGE
+964 
-973 KKGYASQIIDQLPAG
+973 
-988 LEFVEKTTVT
+988 
-998 SKDSNG
+998 
-1004 ANKNTYSVSYDKD
+1004 
-1017 TNRITFNI
+1017 
-1025 SGTPKDLNEY
+1025 
-1035 TQGNLDYETLTFEC
+1035 DYETLTFEC

-1109 DKDNKIDLA
+1109 DKDNKTDLA

-1168 YANNEEVE
+1168 YANDEEIE
-1176 TITLNKDNNWKH
+1176 TVTLNKDNNWKH

-1233 APQEIKTVDLALTK
+1233 APQEVKTVDLALTK
-1247 FITAISQDESIEDGE
+1247 FITAISQDENIEDGE

-1303 PLEVEKNSYV
+1303 PLEVEKNSYI

-1324 TNCYAGEIRDYLPDG
+1324 TNCYAGEIKDYLPDG

-1420 KYEAENGDE
+1420 KYEGENGDE

-1606 AFNKENDDGK
+1606 AFDKENDDGK

-1667 NLEGKNKE
+1667 NLEEKNKE
-1675 KRNEDDDDF
+1675 KRNEDDDDY

-1730 YSRATKVDTTKLRD
+1730 YSRATKVDTTKLKD

-1932 TKESETGNT
+1932 TKETETGNT

-1952 EIHRKKL
+1952 EIHRKKR

>member
-1 MKIKRIILGI
+1 MTMKTKRIILGI

-17 VTFGAKIFLSLAA
+17 ITFGAKIFLSLAA

-117 NLSSSAYSN
+117 NLSNSAYSN

-627 INGYNITNTYKTT
+627 INGYNITNTY
-640 TKVEGTKTWIDYEN
+640 
-654 KDNTRPE
+654 
-661 SITVNLL
+661 
-668 KNGTKV
+668 
-674 DSKVV
+674 
-679 TAANG
+679 TA
-684 WKYEFTNLDKYDE
+684 
-697 NNNLILYTVTEDKVN
+697 
-712 NYDTTINGY
+712 
-721 NITNTYKTTTKVE
+721 
-734 GTKTW
+734 
-739 IDYENKDNTRPES
+739 
-752 ITVNLLKNGTK
+752 
-763 VDSKVV
+763 
-769 TAANGWKYEFTNLDK
+769 
-784 YDENNNLILYTVTED
+784 
-799 KVNNYDT
+799 
-806 TINGYN
+806 
-812 ITNTYKTTTK
+812 TTK

-988 LEFVEKTTVT
+988 LEFVEKATVT

-1109 DKDNKIDLA
+1109 DKDNKTDLA

-1176 TITLNKDNNWKH
+1176 TVTLNKDNNWKH

-1233 APQEIKTVDLALTK
+1233 APQEVKTVDLALTK
-1247 FITAISQDESIEDGE
+1247 FITAISQDENIEDGE

-1303 PLEVEKNSYV
+1303 PLEVEKNSYI

-1324 TNCYAGEIRDYLPDG
+1324 TNCYAGEIKDYLPDG

-1420 KYEAENGDE
+1420 KYEGENGDE

-1595 SFANGTDKILK
+1595 SSANGTDKILK
-1606 AFNKENDDGK
+1606 AFDKENDDGK

-1667 NLEGKNKE
+1667 NLEEKNKE
-1675 KRNEDDDDF
+1675 KRNEDDDDY

-1730 YSRATKVDTTKLRD
+1730 YSRATKVDTTKLKD

-1779 TDCYAGEVLEHLPEY
+1779 ADCYAGEVLEHLPEY

-1932 TKESETGNT
+1932 TKETETGNT

-1952 EIHRKKL
+1952 EIHKKKL
-1959 DSTSVKFAYTIR
+1959 DSTSVKFAYTIT

-1993 EFSEEDNTGWT
+1993 EFSEEDNAGWT
-2004 NKGNR
+2004 NKENR
-2009 VIATRALEDT
+2009 IIATRALEDT

-2049 EISEDYNKEGIQDR
+2049 EISEDYNKEEIPDR
-2063 DSTPGNKKFG
+2063 DSTPGNKKLG

-2081 VLLAISTGIKNNAI
+2081 VLLAISTGIKNNTI

>member
-1 MKIKRIILGI
+1 
-11 IIAILC
+11 
-17 VTFGAKIFLSLAA
+17 
-30 NEKKYLKY
+30 
-38 SPFRYVYSS
+38 
-47 NQQAYVPKNGYAI
+47 
-60 NSSSHTIYQI
+60 
-70 LSRDKNGTITGTEY
+70 
-84 YCLDADVPID
+84 
-94 ETTDNTENYD
+94 
-104 NNYNMNTDKSDIE
+104 
-117 NLSSSAYSN
+117 
-126 IAKNKYTQI
+126 
-135 MWVLDNIYI
+135 
-144 QNKDLTDSQNLENKK
+144 
-159 QLFTKAGIKYG
+159 
-170 NKVIS
+170 
-175 VDPDITIPCY
+175 

-627 INGYNITNTYKTT
+627 INGYNITNTYT
-640 TKVEGTKTWIDYEN
+640 
-654 KDNTRPE
+654 
-661 SITVNLL
+661 
-668 KNGTKV
+668 
-674 DSKVV
+674 
-679 TAANG
+679 
-684 WKYEFTNLDKYDE
+684 
-697 NNNLILYTVTEDKVN
+697 
-712 NYDTTINGY
+712 
-721 NITNTYKTTTKVE
+721 
-734 GTKTW
+734 
-739 IDYENKDNTRPES
+739 
-752 ITVNLLKNGTK
+752 
-763 VDSKVV
+763 
-769 TAANGWKYEFTNLDK
+769 
-784 YDENNNLILYTVTED
+784 
-799 KVNNYDT
+799 
-806 TINGYN
+806 
-812 ITNTYKTTTK
+812 TTTK

-898 SGYNIT
+898 DGYNIT

-1025 SGTPKDLNEY
+1025 SETPKDLNEY
-1035 TQGNLDYETLTFEC
+1035 AQGNLDYETLTFEC
-1049 KVTCVADT
+1049 KVICVADT

-1109 DKDNKIDLA
+1109 DKDNKTDLA

-1153 NDQDKIRPDSVSITL
+1153 NDQDKIRPDSVSITI

-1303 PLEVEKNSYV
+1303 PLEVEKNSYI

-1324 TNCYAGEIRDYLPDG
+1324 TNCYAGEIKDYLPDG

-1377 KAFDKENDDN
+1377 KAFDRENDDN

-1420 KYEAENGDE
+1420 KYEGENGDE

-1524 KYTQVKDPLQVDKN
+1524 KYIQVKDPLQVDKN

-1552 VDCYAGEVSDYLP
+1552 VDCYAREVSDYLP

-1606 AFNKENDDGK
+1606 AFDKENDDGK

-1675 KRNEDDDDF
+1675 KRNEDDDDY

-1730 YSRATKVDTTKLRD
+1730 YSRATKVDTTKLKD

-1779 TDCYAGEVLEHLPEY
+1779 ADCYAGEVLEHLPEY

-1932 TKESETGNT
+1932 TKETETGNT

>member
-1 MKIKRIILGI
+1 MTMKTKRIILGI

-17 VTFGAKIFLSLAA
+17 ITFGAKIFLSLAA

-117 NLSSSAYSN
+117 NLSNSAYSN

-627 INGYNITNTYKTT
+627 INGYNITNTYTTT
-640 TKVEGTKTWIDYEN
+640 TKVEGTKTWVDR
-654 KDNTRPE
+654 DNR
-661 SITVNLL
+661 
-668 KNGTKV
+668 
-674 DSKVV
+674 
-679 TAANG
+679 
-684 WKYEFTNLDKYDE
+684 
-697 NNNLILYTVTEDKVN
+697 
-712 NYDTTINGY
+712 
-721 NITNTYKTTTKVE
+721 
-734 GTKTW
+734 
-739 IDYENKDNTRPES
+739 
-752 ITVNLLKNGTK
+752 
-763 VDSKVV
+763 
-769 TAANGWKYEFTNLDK
+769 
-784 YDENNNLILYTVTED
+784 
-799 KVNNYDT
+799 
-806 TINGYN
+806 
-812 ITNTYKTTTK
+812 
-822 VEGTKTWIDYENKDN
+822 DN

-988 LEFVEKTTVT
+988 LEFVEKATVT

-1109 DKDNKIDLA
+1109 DKDNKTDLA

-1295 ATYNQVKT
+1295 AIYNQVKT
-1303 PLEVEKNSYV
+1303 PLEVEKNPYI

-1324 TNCYAGEIRDYLPDG
+1324 TNCYAGEIKDYLPDG

-1420 KYEAENGDE
+1420 KYEGENGDE

-1524 KYTQVKDPLQVDKN
+1524 KYIQVKDPLQVDKN

-1595 SFANGTDKILK
+1595 SSANGTDKILK
-1606 AFNKENDDGK
+1606 AFDKENDDGK

-1667 NLEGKNKE
+1667 NLEEKNKE
-1675 KRNEDDDDF
+1675 KRNEDDDDY

-1817 STSILSQEKGTEN
+1817 STSILSQEKETEN

-1886 EDVDSKP
+1886 EDIDSKP

-1932 TKESETGNT
+1932 TKETETGNT

-2004 NKGNR
+2004 NKENR
-2009 VIATRALEDT
+2009 IIATRALEDT

-2049 EISEDYNKEGIQDR
+2049 EISEDYNKEDIPDR
-2063 DSTPGNKKFG
+2063 DSTPGNKKLG

>member
-1 MKIKRIILGI
+1 MTMKTKRIILGI

-117 NLSSSAYSN
+117 NLSNSAYSN

-356 LINDNENS
+356 LINDNEIS

-441 VESEIPTSVTVKK
+441 VGSEIPTSVTVKK

-627 INGYNITNTYKTT
+627 INGYNITNTYTTT
-640 TKVEGTKTWIDYEN
+640 TKVEGTKTWVDYEN

-721 NITNTYKTTTKVE
+721 NITNTYTTTTKVE

-739 IDYENKDNTRPES
+739 
-752 ITVNLLKNGTK
+752 
-763 VDSKVV
+763 VDR
-769 TAANGWKYEFTNLDK
+769 D
-784 YDENNNLILYTVTED
+784 
-799 KVNNYDT
+799 
-806 TINGYN
+806 
-812 ITNTYKTTTK
+812 
-822 VEGTKTWIDYENKDN
+822 NKDN

-898 SGYNIT
+898 DGYNIT

-988 LEFVEKTTVT
+988 LEFVEKATVT

-1109 DKDNKIDLA
+1109 DKDNKTDLA

-1200 TITYKVDEKNVP
+1200 IITYKVDEKNVP

-1247 FITAISQDESIEDGE
+1247 FITAISQDENIEDGE

-1285 TALKAGTATT
+1285 
-1295 ATYNQVKT
+1295 
-1303 PLEVEKNSYV
+1303 
-1313 LYNIRVYNEGE
+1313 
-1324 TNCYAGEIRDYLPDG
+1324 
-1339 LEAVDGT
+1339 
-1346 FNASYGWE
+1346 
-1354 ISTDKR
+1354 
-1360 TLRTKYLSSTNG
+1360 
-1372 TDKML
+1372 
-1377 KAFDKENDDN
+1377 
-1387 AGSGLDYKDVP
+1387 
-1398 ILCKVSEN
+1398 
-1406 AQSETNIVNSAEIT
+1406 
-1420 KYEAENGDE
+1420 
-1429 IDQDED
+1429 
-1435 SKPKNIEE
+1435 
-1443 KNKEKRYEDDDDY
+1443 
-1456 EVIKVKPEPEKIK
+1456 
-1469 DLALTK
+1469 
-1475 FIAAISQND
+1475 
-1484 KIEDGKYLTADKKVG
+1484 
-1499 SKENPYIRQT
+1499 
-1509 SVDTKDLKNGTSTNA
+1509 KDLKNGTSTNA
-1524 KYTQVKDPLQVDKN
+1524 KYIQVKDPLQVDKN

-1565 EYLEFVQGEFNNG
+1565 EYLEFVQSEFNNG

-1630 VKDTAPGDTRLVNSA
+1630 VKNTAPGDTRLVNSA

-1779 TDCYAGEVLEHLPEY
+1779 ADCYVGEVLEHLPEY

-1932 TKESETGNT
+1932 TKETETGNT

-2004 NKGNR
+2004 NKENR
-2009 VIATRALEDT
+2009 IIATRALEDT

>member
-17 VTFGAKIFLSLAA
+17 VTFVAKIFLSLAA

-117 NLSSSAYSN
+117 NLSNSAYSN

-268 MLGNYHATTSGTDNA
+268 MLGNYHATASGTDNA

-627 INGYNITNTYKTT
+627 INGYNITNTYT
-640 TKVEGTKTWIDYEN
+640 
-654 KDNTRPE
+654 
-661 SITVNLL
+661 
-668 KNGTKV
+668 
-674 DSKVV
+674 
-679 TAANG
+679 
-684 WKYEFTNLDKYDE
+684 
-697 NNNLILYTVTEDKVN
+697 
-712 NYDTTINGY
+712 
-721 NITNTYKTTTKVE
+721 
-734 GTKTW
+734 
-739 IDYENKDNTRPES
+739 
-752 ITVNLLKNGTK
+752 
-763 VDSKVV
+763 
-769 TAANGWKYEFTNLDK
+769 
-784 YDENNNLILYTVTED
+784 
-799 KVNNYDT
+799 
-806 TINGYN
+806 
-812 ITNTYKTTTK
+812 TTTK

-988 LEFVEKTTVT
+988 LEFVEKATVT

-1109 DKDNKIDLA
+1109 DKDNKTDLA

-1420 KYEAENGDE
+1420 KYEGENGDE

-1595 SFANGTDKILK
+1595 SSANGTDKILK

-1667 NLEGKNKE
+1667 NLEEKNKE
-1675 KRNEDDDDF
+1675 KRNEDDDDY
-1684 EVVKVTPEKKIDL
+1684 EVVKVTLEKKIDL

-2004 NKGNR
+2004 NKENR
-2009 VIATRALEDT
+2009 IIATRALEDT

-2049 EISEDYNKEGIQDR
+2049 EISEDYNKEEIPDR
-2063 DSTPGNKKFG
+2063 DSTPGNKKLG

>member
-1 MKIKRIILGI
+1 MTMKTKRIILGI

-17 VTFGAKIFLSLAA
+17 VTFGTKIFLSLAA

-117 NLSSSAYSN
+117 NLSNSAYSN

-238 GTDSVYDNYNY
+238 GTDSVYDNYDS

-627 INGYNITNTYKTT
+627 INGYNITNTYT
-640 TKVEGTKTWIDYEN
+640 
-654 KDNTRPE
+654 
-661 SITVNLL
+661 
-668 KNGTKV
+668 
-674 DSKVV
+674 
-679 TAANG
+679 
-684 WKYEFTNLDKYDE
+684 
-697 NNNLILYTVTEDKVN
+697 
-712 NYDTTINGY
+712 
-721 NITNTYKTTTKVE
+721 
-734 GTKTW
+734 
-739 IDYENKDNTRPES
+739 
-752 ITVNLLKNGTK
+752 
-763 VDSKVV
+763 
-769 TAANGWKYEFTNLDK
+769 
-784 YDENNNLILYTVTED
+784 
-799 KVNNYDT
+799 
-806 TINGYN
+806 
-812 ITNTYKTTTK
+812 TTTK

-898 SGYNIT
+898 DGYNIT

-1025 SGTPKDLNEY
+1025 SETPKDLNEY
-1035 TQGNLDYETLTFEC
+1035 AQGNLDYETLTFEC
-1049 KVTCVADT
+1049 KVICVADT

-1069 NKAHD
+1069 NKSHD

-1109 DKDNKIDLA
+1109 DKDNKTDLA

-1176 TITLNKDNNWKH
+1176 TVTLNKDNNWKH

-1324 TNCYAGEIRDYLPDG
+1324 ANCYAGEIRDYLPDG

-1420 KYEAENGDE
+1420 KYEGENGDE

-1595 SFANGTDKILK
+1595 SSANGTDKILK
-1606 AFNKENDDGK
+1606 AFDKENDDGK

-1730 YSRATKVDTTKLRD
+1730 YSRATKVDTTKLKD

-1757 DPLTVPAKSY
+1757 DPVTVPAKSY

-1817 STSILSQEKGTEN
+1817 STSILSQEKETEN

-1886 EDVDSKP
+1886 EDIDSKP

-1932 TKESETGNT
+1932 TKETETGNT

-2004 NKGNR
+2004 NKENR
-2009 VIATRALEDT
+2009 IIATRALEDT

-2049 EISEDYNKEGIQDR
+2049 EISEDYNKEEIPDR

-2116 KYVL
+2116 KYAL